1 MFDWVTLTNAYEI
14 AQVLREDD
22 RFTDLGRFLFALA
35 EWGIE
40 EREYVDDLI
49 PRVLAEEGH
58 PMTGTAICEALQR
71 FRSITPTSMAAVL
84 RSNSSVHGY
93 GFGYYGLKAW
103 GNDSKA
109 FLVSEKQL
117 VNRIIGRAEPPFSFG
132 QLCSVL
138 DVSLDDPL
146 AEQLWK
152 TVRSLP
158 KVSCDSDVNSAE
170 TILSHQ
176 SWSLDRAISSLL
188 TQTNRPLPPYE
199 IQWELNDQFGHAFAG
214 KTLTDVERALER
226 NPIFVKNTTGEY
238 ILDDQ
243 LAEHLPDFSNFR
255 DLSVEILAGSNE
267 IIGCDDLLE
276 RIRTA
281 GVDVKHVSASMLA
294 SILRGDESLEE
305 VGSQRFRA
313 KS

>member
-1 MFDWVTLTNAYEI
+1 
-14 AQVLREDD
+14 
-22 RFTDLGRFLFALA
+22 
-35 EWGIE
+35 
-40 EREYVDDLI
+40 
-49 PRVLAEEGH
+49 
-58 PMTGTAICEALQR
+58 
-71 FRSITPTSMAAVL
+71 MAAVL

-199 IQWELNDQFGHAFAG
+199 IQWELNDQFGHAFA
-214 KTLTDVERALER
+214 
-226 NPIFVKNTTGEY
+226 
-238 ILDDQ
+238 
-243 LAEHLPDFSNFR
+243 
-255 DLSVEILAGSNE
+255 
-267 IIGCDDLLE
+267 
-276 RIRTA
+276 
-281 GVDVKHVSASMLA
+281 
-294 SILRGDESLEE
+294 
-305 VGSQRFRA
+305 
-313 KS
+313 